1 MKKRITLK
9 EWNYIGKSNAA
20 SKWVRPFCVY
30 TLENN
35 NGVFRREVKV
45 GLILY
50 LLLLIPLHFLKALY
64 LMWDGGLK
72 EFRFE
77 GRLVDYNNLYSSWD
91 VTAYARAQ
99 EIWEKKNKKTL
110 DK

>member
-30 TLENN
+30 TLAEND
-35 NGVFRREVKV
+35 GVFRREVKV
-45 GLILY
+45 GLIPY
-50 LLLLIPLHFLKALY
+50 LLLFIPLHLLKALY
-64 LMWDGGLK
+64 LIWDGGLK
-72 EFRFE
+72 EFKFE

-91 VTAYARAQ
+91 VTAYTRAQ
-99 EIWEKKNKKTL
+99 EIWEKKNKKGA
-110 DK
+110 